1 MASKYLANLTKEEYD
16 NLTQK
21 LLSIQSSVCYI
32 CQDPIDEKLHTT
44 NIDHIVPLA
53 NKGKDA
59 EDNFAVTHESCNKSK
74 LDANLKIARILHS
87 LKKIQVST
95 YDKENRSASLKHVLG
110 HFDGSKFDFRFT
122 KENSILKYSFSEN
135 GDNKIFETP
144 IFEDKLSNELFS
156 FINVPIE
163 FIYHDEIINP
173 RGINNSISK
182 LIKEF
187 EKGNPQLHLSL
198 ARFDDN
204 KLKIFDGQHKAVAQI
219 MLGAKKLMLR
229 VFIEPN
235 IDRLTETNT
244 NAGSTLRQIAFDKSI
259 MRQLNNTL
267 YYERV
272 KKYQEH
278 HKLGDD
284 NFTFSEQQLVDYFK
298 GDNANIKKYVIDSI
312 RHSVT
317 NHKENKLKDYIDF
330 EGKAK
335 DLPISYSAFDKTIL
349 STLINYRVI
358 LETPINY
365 RSDEG
370 LNPRELEIT
379 QIVKLLNIIAD
390 EVYTGKFLPE
400 VGVYRIE
407 QKIISGK
414 DQAIT
419 DEHLVAYR
427 ISKEE
432 VLYNWLIYLKRAIEN
447 YFSNTGRIT
456 DNNKIFQTPFDE
468 QLWKNIRNFMTN
480 LKLLPLWKDKSMAD
494 TIFAGK
500 NNYDYWKTIFETG
513 KSPDGAQVLAKP
525 LNFIE
530 MIKPIESPVAN
541 NV

>member
-1 MASKYLANLTKEEYD
+1 MASKYLSNLTKEEYD
-16 NLTQK
+16 ALTKK
-21 LLSIQSSVCYI
+21 LLAIQNNICYI
-32 CQDPIDEKLHTT
+32 CQEPIDPSLHTT
-44 NIDHIVPLA
+44 NIDHIIPLA
-53 NKGKDA
+53 NKGKDS
-59 EDNFAVTHESCNKSK
+59 EENFAVTHESCNKSK
-74 LDANLKIARILHS
+74 LDANLKIARILHL
-87 LKKIQVST
+87 LKKIQNSVHE
-95 YDKENRSASLKHVLG
+95 KENKTASLKHILE
-110 HFDGSKFDFRFT
+110 HFGGSKHDFRYVI
-122 KENSILKYSFSEN
+122 ENNKLKYSFSNN
-135 GDNKIFETP
+135 GNNTIFEVP
-144 IFEDKLSNELFS
+144 IFEDKLSNEKYT
-156 FINVPIE
+156 FISAPIE
-163 FIYHDEIINP
+163 YIYHDEIINP

-198 ARFDDN
+198 SRIDKN

-219 MLGAKKLMLR
+219 MLGVKELMLR
-229 VFIEPN
+229 VFINPN

-267 YYERV
+267 YFERI
-272 KKYQEH
+272 KKYQDDH
-278 HKLGDD
+278 NLGPDD
-284 NFTFSEQQLVDYFK
+284 FSFSEQQLVDYFK

-312 RHSVT
+312 KHGITT
-317 NHKENKLKDYIDF
+317 NKDNKLKDYIDF

-335 DLPISYSAFDKTIL
+335 DLPISYSAFDKTFL
-349 STLINYRVI
+349 SMFINYKII
-358 LETPINY
+358 LNTPINY

-379 QIVKLLNIIAD
+379 QVVKLLNIIAD
-390 EVYTGKFLPE
+390 EIYVGKFLPE

-414 DQAIT
+414 DQTIT
-419 DEHLVAYR
+419 DDHLAAYR

-447 YFSNTGRIT
+447 YFSNTGKII

-468 QLWKNIRNFMTN
+468 QLWKNIKNFMIN
-480 LKLLPLWKDKSMAD
+480 LKNLPLWKDRSMAD

-530 MIKPIESPVAN
+530 MIKPN
-541 NV
+541 N